1 MEDLVKKA
9 IEAVLE
15 QGKPSISADGGCM
28 YRNGDLKCAVGHLIP
43 DEYYS
48 EDLESNAINYSYT
61 DVDDNEVYPV
71 KEVLRKVYPEIT
83 ETTFSYLSQVQL
95 AHDCAADVPDD
106 TFITRFK
113 RELKVSIMHCHLPEE
128 YLCYCE

>member
-15 QGKPSISADGGCM
+15 QGKPSIGADGSCM

-48 EDLESNAINYSYT
+48 VDLELKAIHSSYI
-61 DVDDNEVYPV
+61 DADDNEVYPV
-71 KEVLRKVYPEIT
+71 KEVLRKAYPEIT
-83 ETTFSYLSQVQL
+83 ETIFDYLALVQA
-95 AHDCAADVPDD
+95 AHDNAAAFPD
-106 TFITRFK
+106 TFITWFK
-113 RELKVSIMHCHLPEE
+113 RELKDSIMHCHLPEE